1 MKSLILTFA
10 TAAFVLIYGTRLLS
24 AGSVYQDAEIVL
36 DEDGC
41 MLLGGQHAPLIDRG
55 ACKVTADLR
64 YAILNGDMILEF
76 RNGDVI
82 QIERDRARVI
92 AFAPRQIVYK
102 SWNWLTTTAGYLLIL
117 AWLGGMFWWICRD
130 LTRLTNRPRQG
141 N

>member
-24 AGSVYQDAEIVL
+24 AGSVYQDADMVL
-36 DEDGC
+36 DADGC
-41 MLLGGQHAPLIDRG
+41 WRIGEEHATSIEKGL
-55 ACKVTADLR
+55 CKVRADLR
-64 YAILNGDMILEF
+64 YAVLNGDMILEF

-82 QIERDRARVI
+82 QIDRDRARVI
-92 AFAPRQIVYK
+92 AFTPRQTVYK
-102 SWNWLTTTAGYLLIL
+102 SWNWLTATAGYLLIVG
-117 AWLGGMFWWICRD
+117 WLGGMFWWICRD